1 MNQHPSVDTGL
12 EPCGLGV
19 RMRVLGE
26 AGLDGT
32 LGICI
37 VREEGRRYK
46 SVLYKPATGL
56 CVLFFFKQVVYLGII
71 LGL

>member
-1 MNQHPSVDTGL
+1 
-12 EPCGLGV
+12 
-19 RMRVLGE
+19 MRVLGE